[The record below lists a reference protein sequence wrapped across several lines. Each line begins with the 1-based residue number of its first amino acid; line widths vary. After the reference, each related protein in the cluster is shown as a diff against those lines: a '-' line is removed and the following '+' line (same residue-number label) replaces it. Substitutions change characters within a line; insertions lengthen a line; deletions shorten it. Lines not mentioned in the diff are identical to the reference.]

1 MAASE
6 IRCYNRAGATNAGY
20 SMQYIEL
27 IFIEMWF
34 LNRFRF
40 IHLLSSTTTTN
51 ILIDRYIYLSTW
63 KQKTAYLFIYTF
75 LAQQQQR
82 RQKKNPLDLF
92 STTWFPDPIR
102 KHVKLWKRTNEN
114 KEPVHSDH
122 SIALCVHLQSS
133 LQCKMHTKLLINGP

>member
-1 MAASE
+1 MAASK

-20 SMQYIEL
+20 SKQYIEL

-75 LAQQQQR
+75 FAQKQQQQR
-82 RQKKNPLDLF
+82 WQKK
-92 STTWFPDPIR
+92 STRSVFNHLISWSYSQTCEIME
-102 KHVKLWKRTNEN
+102 TN
-114 KEPVHSDH
+114 
-122 SIALCVHLQSS
+122 
-133 LQCKMHTKLLINGP
+133 